1 MNETL
6 KSVLLYIALF
16 LLLALSAF
24 FSGSEIGL
32 AKANRRRMEKRAEEG
47 DKKARLALKIM
58 DHFEE
63 MISTILVANNLMNIA
78 FTSVVTMLATTVWFP
93 ASYTAG
99 KETLVTASL
108 TVIILIF
115 GEIFPKILCTE
126 YADGTARR
134 SARPLRFC
142 SFLFWPVVK
151 GVGFIMKRLSRLW
164 TPKEP
169 QPTATIEE
177 LGTIV
182 EEIEDEGVFTEK
194 ESELIRSAIDFSET
208 TAREVMIP
216 RVDVAGFDL
225 ENGSARDL
233 LRDKDLMSY
242 GRIPVYRESLDN
254 VVGILPVKRF
264 IRAMLVDPDVEIES
278 LLLEPTYVHMTRT
291 VSSILTEFRKEHRQ
305 MALVID
311 EYGGTMGILT
321 LEDIVEEIVGEI
333 FDERDDV
340 EEDVIRR
347 GGTFEVAGDTNIY
360 DCFDDIGFEDPDF
373 KSEYTTVGGWATE
386 VLDKFPE
393 KGDSFTYK
401 NLSVTVLEAEDRR
414 VEKLL
419 IEVRDPEAEEE
430 KEDTASEEP

>member
-1 MNETL
+1 MLEILNT
-6 KSVLLYIALF
+6 VLLYLALF
-16 LLLALSAF
+16 LLLAFSAF
-24 FSGSEIGL
+24 FSGSEIGI
-32 AKANRRRMEKRAEEG
+32 AKANRHRMNQKAEAG
-47 DKKARLALKIM
+47 DKKAKAALRVM
-58 DHFEE
+58 ENFGE

-78 FTSVVTMLATTVWFP
+78 FTSIVTALATTVWFP
-93 ASYTAG
+93 AGSYTAG
-99 KETLVTASL
+99 KETMV
-108 TVIILIF
+108 TVIITVLLLIF

-126 YADGTARR
+126 YADSVARF

-142 SFLFWPVVK
+142 SYLFAPVVK
-151 GVGFIMKRLSRLW
+151 AVGVIMKALSKLW
-164 TPKEP
+164 TPEKSA
-169 QPTATIEE
+169 PTATIEE

-182 EEIEDEGVFTEK
+182 EEIEDEGVITEK

-225 ENGSARDL
+225 ENGTAKDLIANQDL
-233 LRDKDLMSY
+233 LSY

-264 IRAMLVDPDVEIES
+264 IRAMLVDPEVEIES

-291 VSSILTEFRKEHRQ
+291 ISSILAEFRREHRQ

-340 EEDVIRR
+340 EKDVIRR

-360 DCFDDIGFEDPDF
+360 DCFEDIGFEDPDF
-373 KSEYTTVGGWATE
+373 ESEYTTVGGWATE

-401 NLSVTVLEAEDRR
+401 NLSVTILEAEDHR

-419 IEVRDPEAEEE
+419 IEVKENEPEE
-430 KEDTASEEP
+430 